1 MESHTVAG
9 VPSRNLRSRE
19 LQRLVRTEW
28 EQQRYFPLQ
37 LATELS
43 RQFATHGLQFFKVNK
58 TFTHVSVARPQFLD
72 LETTPVSE
80 NIKRIIA
87 HINAHP
93 KCSRRQLIETL
104 APSPPQPAVIEIK
117 PETEAPGSA
126 CRLQA
131 AGAEG
136 PPEGGTPNVP
146 AATAEPTP
154 EQNAI
159 IADLH
164 WLVHQGHVIEF
175 ADGRL
180 ETAKKPAPRPPKPEK
195 KPAEEKPVAEGEAA
209 LSTTEPVSPGGSC
222 RCDRRAEI
230 QAPAETPAP
239 AAESVAERAPATL
252 PPMKRPRRR
261 LSRRRDDCTG
271 AVELYETCSVF
282 HAQIEARLNVAPS
295 YKFLASFN
303 STALLT
309 LPMPFS
315 KLGLAPA
322 VLEGVRAAGYIT
334 PTPIQ
339 LRAIPLV
346 LAGRDVIGSAQ
357 TGTGKTAAFALPI
370 LSKLGQHAP
379 GPRALILEPTRELA
393 AQVETA
399 FHDYARFTNLK
410 TTVVFGGVGYG
421 RQNDELRA
429 GTDIVV
435 ATPGR
440 LLDHLERGTVRLD
453 KVQFLVLDEADR
465 MLDMGFLPDVRRI
478 VERCPRQRHTSL
490 FSATIP
496 PQIETLIQWAMKN
509 PETIEIGARR
519 TPAETVKHV
528 IYPVADSQKSDL
540 LLELLKRVNYNSVLV
555 FCRTKHGADR
565 IAGLLKRNNHAVAVL
580 HSNRTQREREQALK
594 GFRDGRF
601 EVLVATDI
609 AARGLDIAD
618 VSHVINYDVPQHPE
632 DYIHRIG
639 RTGRAE
645 HSGDAFTIMTAEDAS
660 HVFAI
665 ERFISQK
672 IPRVKLENFD
682 YKYTMLFEE
691 GKARPAQRRF
701 PRQSPRRARPRR
713 LPLRHGQTEKVTT
726 GTELALRC

>member
-1 MESHTVAG
+1 MA
-9 VPSRNLRSRE
+9 
-19 LQRLVRTEW
+19 
-28 EQQRYFPLQ
+28 
-37 LATELS
+37 
-43 RQFATHGLQFFKVNK
+43 
-58 TFTHVSVARPQFLD
+58 
-72 LETTPVSE
+72 
-80 NIKRIIA
+80 
-87 HINAHP
+87 
-93 KCSRRQLIETL
+93 
-104 APSPPQPAVIEIK
+104 
-117 PETEAPGSA
+117 
-126 CRLQA
+126 
-131 AGAEG
+131 
-136 PPEGGTPNVP
+136 
-146 AATAEPTP
+146 
-154 EQNAI
+154 
-159 IADLH
+159 
-164 WLVHQGHVIEF
+164 
-175 ADGRL
+175 
-180 ETAKKPAPRPPKPEK
+180 
-195 KPAEEKPVAEGEAA
+195 
-209 LSTTEPVSPGGSC
+209 
-222 RCDRRAEI
+222 
-230 QAPAETPAP
+230 
-239 AAESVAERAPATL
+239 
-252 PPMKRPRRR
+252 
-261 LSRRRDDCTG
+261 
-271 AVELYETCSVF
+271 
-282 HAQIEARLNVAPS
+282 
-295 YKFLASFN
+295 
-303 STALLT
+303 
-309 LPMPFS
+309 FS
-315 KLGLAPA
+315 KLGLSPT
-322 VLEGVRAAGYIT
+322 VVDGVKAMGYVE

-370 LSKLGQHAP
+370 LSKLGQHVP
-379 GPRALILEPTRELA
+379 GPRALVLEPTRELA

-399 FHDYARFTNLK
+399 IHDYARFTNLR

-478 VERCPRQRHTSL
+478 LDRIPRQRHTAL

-496 PQIETLIQWAMKN
+496 PQIETLIKWAMQN

-528 IYPVADSQKSDL
+528 IYPVSDSQKSDL
-540 LLELLKRVNYNSVLV
+540 LLQLLERVNYNSVLI

-580 HSNRTQREREQALK
+580 HSNRTQREREQALA
-594 GFRDGRF
+594 GFRNCKF
-601 EVLVATDI
+601 EALVATDI
-609 AARGLDIAD
+609 SARGLDIAE

-645 HSGDAFTIMTAEDAS
+645 HSGDAFTIMTAEDSS

-691 GKARPAQRRF
+691 GKPGAPKGFPGKARGARVHGGYHFAPGRR
-701 PRQSPRRARPRR
+701 R
-713 LPLRHGQTEKVTT
+713 
-726 GTELALRC
+726 